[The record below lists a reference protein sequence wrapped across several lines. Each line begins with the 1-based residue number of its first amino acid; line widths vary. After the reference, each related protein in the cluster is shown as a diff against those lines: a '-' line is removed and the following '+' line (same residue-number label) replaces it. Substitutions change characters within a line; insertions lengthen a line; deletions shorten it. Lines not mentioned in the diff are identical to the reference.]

1 MSRPFPFCLR
11 SRSRDQGKMGSLDKL
26 EGILEQKVLI
36 CRGNSLERGEALHD
50 ARMVEE
56 LQWGEELE
64 KMDKRAISQI
74 LVHTAW

>member
-1 MSRPFPFCLR
+1 
-11 SRSRDQGKMGSLDKL
+11 MGSLDKL
-26 EGILEQKVLI
+26 EGILEQVFI
-36 CRGNSLERGEALHD
+36 CRGNSLETGETLHD

-56 LQWGEELE
+56 LQWDEELE